1 MKIFKLIL
9 IFSIL
14 SLQLFAQKN
23 EPLSIFF
30 ESKTTELRSTQ
41 HFYATPLILNKL
53 SIRKILNE
61 KLDSLSIS
69 LPTPDGTKILN
80 LEKISIYVDEPK
92 IYSECND
99 VFQPQSLIYSAKIE
113 GNDSAFASVVI
124 NDDSFQSY
132 IMGNGEGW
140 IFGPVEKG
148 YHGVW
153 HELDVKD
160 TTQFKCFIPNE
171 KDFSVKPN
179 NNPTNLEKSNK
190 IKYITMYF
198 EADYDMVEKL
208 GSSKE
213 VIKFVENIFAQT
225 FLIYQKEGVNIKI
238 NRFKIWDRPSGYNF
252 DGPNV
257 LYHFG
262 NQFVNQDLPE
272 TFAQLVSLRSGFGV
286 AWLSTL
292 CDIPRYRTSYSG
304 LDMGVSNFPNYSWNV
319 TVMTHEIGH
328 SLGSPHT
335 HSCSWNGN
343 NTAIDGCWF
352 VEQTEA
358 VKCPEL
364 EVTPET
370 KGTIMSYCHLNP
382 KVGINYQWGFGPQP
396 GNLIRKNIQESI
408 CVPFVD
414 APIDCNK
421 VDSSYVKLKI
431 EIDQNKFLENFYYR
445 IEQDGTIIVS
455 FNNRVKKLTQDT
467 SICLKKDSCF
477 TLILRHYASSPFTN
491 KINFRILNGFDTL
504 FQVNNVYIINDTIKI
519 CPKNI
524 IDNDKKTISH
534 FLPINSNNYFYSN
547 SNIDILQDNKWILYN
562 LLGVM
567 VSKGTG
573 NFNITTEN
581 PRFETGI
588 YILVENDKSYKKI
601 FIKNTQ

>member
-9 IFSIL
+9 ITSIL
-14 SLQLFAQKN
+14 SVQLFAQKN

-41 HFYATPLILNKL
+41 HFYATPLILNK
-53 SIRKILNE
+53 SNIRKILNE
-61 KLDSLSIS
+61 KLDSLKIS
-69 LPTPDGTKILN
+69 LPTPEGVKVLN
-80 LEKISIYVDEPK
+80 LEKISIYTDNPE
-92 IYSECND
+92 IYSVCND
-99 VFQPQSLIYSAKIE
+99 VFKPQSLIYSAKIE

-132 IMGNGEGW
+132 IMGDGEGW
-140 IFGPVEKG
+140 IFGPIEKG

-179 NNPTNLEKSNK
+179 NNQTISEKSNK

-213 VIKFVENIFAQT
+213 VIKFIENIFAQT

-252 DGPNV
+252 DGVNV
-257 LYHFG
+257 LYYFG
-262 NQFVNQDLPE
+262 NQFINQDLPE

-304 LDMGVSNFPNYSWNV
+304 LNMDNENFPNYSWNT

-328 SLGSPHT
+328 SLGSHHT
-335 HSCSWNGN
+335 HACFWNGN

-352 VEQTEA
+352 VEQTGP

-382 KVGINYQWGFGPQP
+382 KVGINYKWGFGEQP

-408 CVPFVD
+408 CVPFVN
-414 APIDCNK
+414 APVDCSGA
-421 VDSSYVKLKI
+421 DSSYVKLKI
-431 EIDQNKFLENFYYR
+431 EVDQNKFLENFNYS
-445 IEQDGTIIVS
+445 IEQNGIIII
-455 FNNRVKKLTQDT
+455 NYTKAKRLTLDT
-467 SICLKKDSCF
+467 TFCIKKDSCF
-477 TLILRHYASSPFTN
+477 ILNLRHRAEPPFKN

-504 FQVNNVYIINDTIKI
+504 FQVNNVYTIDDYIKI
-519 CPKNI
+519 CPK
-524 IDNDKKTISH
+524 IDTKKDISRITNNSYWINN
-534 FLPINSNNYFYSN
+534 FDLELLPT
-547 SNIDILQDNKWILYN
+547 DRWVLYN
-562 LLGVM
+562 FLGQKVLEG
-567 VSKGTG
+567 VGK
-573 NFNITTEN
+573 FNLNAEERNI
-581 PRFETGI
+581 ETGLYFLTKNNI
-588 YILVENDKSYKKI
+588 FYKKY
-601 FIKNTQ
+601 FIKKLK